1 MNVKMTE
8 SAVEGN
14 AITAF
19 KEVKLKDIVT
29 DNCLGGNYQ
38 CVEDITSLP
47 VIKMGNLGRGT
58 ITLGK
63 IEYVSD
69 GKIISDRDVLKKG
82 NILFNTRNTLDL
94 VGKVAMWRGE
104 LEPSVFNSNI
114 MRITFT
120 ENVLNE
126 YMNYYFNSYSA
137 LKQLRAR
144 ATGTT
149 SVAAIYWKDCQNIKV
164 PLPSLTEQKAI
175 ADLLSTWDE
184 AIEKKERLIRAKEKQ
199 LRQMSR
205 WLLFGYKRLGN
216 QKNELADGH
225 FFKYPSDWA
234 LVKIG
239 KVAKEVSARN
249 GESEETVLS
258 CSKYDGFVNSLDYF
272 GKQVF
277 SSDTSNYKV
286 VKKGQFGYPSNH
298 VEEGSIGLLEHC
310 EKGIVSPI
318 YVVFEVSKEKVH
330 SPYLYKLL
338 KTDIYRHIFQVSTSS
353 SVDRRGS
360 LHWGDFSKIKV
371 PVPSFEEQQQISE
384 TLSSA
389 QHEIDLLKQLA
400 DKYKTQKRGLM
411 HKMLTGTWRVK
422 PDVVKTFEE
431 TKS

>member
-1 MNVKMTE
+1 MKAWAHGRVKDLIESLESGVSVNGDDDVPMADE
-8 SAVEGN
+8 PAVLKVSAVTYGTFNPQASKPIRSAAE
-14 AITAF
+14 
-19 KEVKLKDIVT
+19 LKRAKCNPRAGEI
-29 DNCLGGNYQ
+29 
-38 CVEDITSLP
+38 
-47 VIKMGNLGRGT
+47 
-58 ITLGK
+58 
-63 IEYVSD
+63 
-69 GKIISDRDVLKKG
+69 IISRSNAPDMVGASAYITKSYPSRFLADKLWQTVQKQDVDT
-82 NILFNTRNTLDL
+82 N
-94 VGKVAMWRGE
+94 
-104 LEPSVFNSNI
+104 
-114 MRITFT
+114 MRWLAFF
-120 ENVLNE
+120 LASPWSR
-126 YMNYYFNSYSA
+126 YRFSS
-137 LKQLRAR
+137 L
-144 ATGTT
+144 ATGT
-149 SVAAIYWKDCQNIKV
+149 SSSMKNITKSELLTL
-164 PLPSLTEQKAI
+164 PLPIPPLPEQNAI
-175 ADLLSTWDE
+175 ADLVSTWDE
-184 AIEKKERLIRAKEKQ
+184 VIEKTERLIQVKEKQ

-205 WLLFGYKRLGN
+205 WLLFGYKRFGN
-216 QKNELADGH
+216 KKNELADGH

-249 GESEETVLS
+249 GESEEIVLS

-318 YVVFEVSKEKVH
+318 YVVFEASKEKVH

-360 LHWGDFSKIKV
+360 LCWGDFSKIKV
-371 PVPSFEEQQQISE
+371 LVPSLEEQQEISE

-400 DKYKTQKRGLM
+400 DKYKIQKRGLM
-411 HKMLTGTWRVK
+411 QKMLTGEWRVM
-422 PDVVKTFEE
+422 PEAVKAYE
-431 TKS
+431 

>member
-1 MNVKMTE
+1 M
-8 SAVEGN
+8 
-14 AITAF
+14 
-19 KEVKLKDIVT
+19 
-29 DNCLGGNYQ
+29 
-38 CVEDITSLP
+38 
-47 VIKMGNLGRGT
+47 
-58 ITLGK
+58 
-63 IEYVSD
+63 
-69 GKIISDRDVLKKG
+69 LKKEIRLIKYIPENWNAYVLSALG
-82 NILFNTRNTLDL
+82 EFKNGINKDKSSFGFGVPFVNLMDVFGKSSIANHSFSLVDASEKEQELYNLKAGDILFVRSSVKPEGVGQTCVVVESLKNTVYSGFLIRFRPDSKLINWKYATHCFDGSRFRQRLLVHSTIAANT
-94 VGKVAMWRGE
+94 
-104 LEPSVFNSNI
+104 NI
-114 MRITFT
+114 NQ
-120 ENVLNE
+120 E
-126 YMNYYFNSYSA
+126 S
-137 LKQLRAR
+137 LKQL
-144 ATGTT
+144 
-149 SVAAIYWKDCQNIKV
+149 AIQLP
-164 PLPSLTEQKAI
+164 PLPEQKAI

-184 AIEKKERLIRAKEKQ
+184 AIEKTERLIRAKEKQ

-205 WLLFGYKRLGN
+205 WLLFGHKRLGN
-216 QKNELADGH
+216 QKTKLADGH

-318 YVVFEVSKEKVH
+318 YVVFETSKENVH

-360 LHWGDFSKIKV
+360 LRWGDFSKIKV
-371 PVPSFEEQQQISE
+371 LIPSLEEQQEISE

-389 QHEIDLLKQLA
+389 QHEIDLLKKLA

-411 HKMLTGTWRVK
+411 QKMLTGIWRVK
-422 PDVVKTFEE
+422 PNVVKDYAE
-431 TKS
+431 

>member
-1 MNVKMTE
+1 MKTVLLGEVAQIKQGYTFKPKYQGLQGMKWPYIKVADVGSPKNIKYLNVYLNSIDDQTLKEMAVKPFE
-8 SAVEGN
+8 SGSIVFPRVGAALRNNNKRLLVGDCLTDDNVIVITVKKKDQCHNEYLYYWFVVKDLAKFCNDGLVPVIN
-14 AITAF
+14 A
-19 KEVKLKDIVT
+19 KNLKGQKI
-29 DNCLGGNYQ
+29 
-38 CVEDITSLP
+38 SLP
-47 VIKMGNLGRGT
+47 
-58 ITLGK
+58 
-63 IEYVSD
+63 
-69 GKIISDRDVLKKG
+69 
-82 NILFNTRNTLDL
+82 
-94 VGKVAMWRGE
+94 
-104 LEPSVFNSNI
+104 
-114 MRITFT
+114 
-120 ENVLNE
+120 
-126 YMNYYFNSYSA
+126 
-137 LKQLRAR
+137 
-144 ATGTT
+144 
-149 SVAAIYWKDCQNIKV
+149 
-164 PLPSLTEQKAI
+164 PLPEQKAI

-184 AIEKKERLIRAKEKQ
+184 AIEKTERLIQVKEKQ

-205 WLLFGYKRLGN
+205 WLLFGHKRLGN

-249 GESEETVLS
+249 GESDETVLS

-318 YVVFEVSKEKVH
+318 YVVFEASKEKVH
-330 SPYLYKLL
+330 SPFLYKLL

-360 LHWGDFSKIKV
+360 LRWGDFSKIKV
-371 PVPSFEEQQQISE
+371 LIPSLEEQQEISE

-411 HKMLTGTWRVK
+411 QKMLTGEWRVK
-422 PDVVKTFEE
+422 PEIVNQYMEA
-431 TKS
+431 

>member
-1 MNVKMTE
+1 MNDLIESLESGVSVNGSDDIPASNEPAVLKV
-8 SAVEGN
+8 SAVTYGKFDPQASKPIKSATELQR
-14 AITAF
+14 A
-19 KEVKLKDIVT
+19 K
-29 DNCLGGNYQ
+29 
-38 CVEDITSLP
+38 CVPRNGEI
-47 VIKMGNLGRGT
+47 
-58 ITLGK
+58 
-63 IEYVSD
+63 
-69 GKIISDRDVLKKG
+69 IISRSNAPDMVGASAYIKEDFPNRYLPDKLWQTVQKKG
-82 NILFNTRNTLDL
+82 VTTD
-94 VGKVAMWRGE
+94 
-104 LEPSVFNSNI
+104 
-114 MRITFT
+114 MRWLAFF
-120 ENVLNE
+120 LA
-126 YMNYYFNSYSA
+126 SPW
-137 LKQLRAR
+137 AR
-144 ATGTT
+144 YRLSSLATGT
-149 SVAAIYWKDCQNIKV
+149 SSSMKNITKSELMTLPISIP
-164 PLPSLTEQKAI
+164 PLPEQKAI
-175 ADLLSTWDE
+175 ADLLSTWDG
-184 AIEKKERLIRAKEKQ
+184 AIEKTERLIQAKERQ

-205 WLLFGYKRLGN
+205 WLLFGHKRLGN
-216 QKNELADGH
+216 QKDELADGH

-318 YVVFEVSKEKVH
+318 YVVFEALKEKVH

-360 LHWGDFSKIKV
+360 LRWGDFSKIKV
-371 PVPSFEEQQQISE
+371 LIPSLEEQQEISE

-400 DKYKTQKRGLM
+400 EKYKTQKRGLM
-411 HKMLTGTWRVK
+411 QKMLTGEWRVK
-422 PDVVKTFEE
+422 PEIVNQYMEA
-431 TKS
+431 

>member
-1 MNVKMTE
+1 MMEWSRGRVNDLIESLESGVSVNGSDDIPASNEPAVLKV
-8 SAVEGN
+8 SAVTYGKFDPQASKPIKSATELQR
-14 AITAF
+14 A
-19 KEVKLKDIVT
+19 K
-29 DNCLGGNYQ
+29 
-38 CVEDITSLP
+38 CVPRNGEI
-47 VIKMGNLGRGT
+47 
-58 ITLGK
+58 
-63 IEYVSD
+63 
-69 GKIISDRDVLKKG
+69 IISRSNAPDMVGASAYIKEDFPNRYLPDKLWQTVQKKG
-82 NILFNTRNTLDL
+82 VTTD
-94 VGKVAMWRGE
+94 
-104 LEPSVFNSNI
+104 
-114 MRITFT
+114 MRWLAFF
-120 ENVLNE
+120 LA
-126 YMNYYFNSYSA
+126 SPW
-137 LKQLRAR
+137 AR
-144 ATGTT
+144 YRLSSLATGT
-149 SVAAIYWKDCQNIKV
+149 SSSMKNITKSELMTLPISIP
-164 PLPSLTEQKAI
+164 PLPEQKAI
-175 ADLLSTWDE
+175 ADLLSTWDG
-184 AIEKKERLIRAKEKQ
+184 AIEKTERLIQAKERQ

-205 WLLFGYKRLGN
+205 WLLFGHKRLGN
-216 QKNELADGH
+216 QKDELADGH

-318 YVVFEVSKEKVH
+318 YVVFEALKEKVH

-360 LHWGDFSKIKV
+360 LRWGDFSKIKV
-371 PVPSFEEQQQISE
+371 LIPSLEEQQEISE

-400 DKYKTQKRGLM
+400 EKYKTQKRGLM
-411 HKMLTGTWRVK
+411 QKMLTGEWRVK
-422 PDVVKTFEE
+422 PEIVNQYREA
-431 TKS
+431 

>member
-1 MNVKMTE
+1 MSRTPLLLKKARISSIPDDWRISQVGKSYSIRNDLRKPISVEERSSIKGDYPYYGPTGILDYIDEYLVDGEFALIGEDGDHFLKPEEKSQTIFATGKFNVNNHAHVIASTKDC
-8 SAVEGN
+8 SSLWFAAFFKHRN
-14 AITAF
+14 ITAF
-19 KEVKLKDIVT
+19 LSRQGANRYKLNKAT
-29 DNCLGGNYQ
+29 L
-38 CVEDITSLP
+38 EKLP
-47 VIKMGNLGRGT
+47 
-58 ITLGK
+58 
-63 IEYVSD
+63 
-69 GKIISDRDVLKKG
+69 
-82 NILFNTRNTLDL
+82 IL
-94 VGKVAMWRGE
+94 
-104 LEPSVFNSNI
+104 
-114 MRITFT
+114 
-120 ENVLNE
+120 
-126 YMNYYFNSYSA
+126 
-137 LKQLRAR
+137 
-144 ATGTT
+144 
-149 SVAAIYWKDCQNIKV
+149 
-164 PLPSLTEQKAI
+164 LPPFPEQKAI
-175 ADLLSTWDE
+175 ADLLSTWDK
-184 AIEKKERLIRAKEKQ
+184 AIEKIERLIQAKEKQ

-205 WLLFGYKRLGN
+205 WLLFGHKRLGN
-216 QKNELADGH
+216 QKNELTDGH

-249 GESEETVLS
+249 GESKETVLS

-310 EKGIVSPI
+310 QKGIVSPI

-371 PVPSFEEQQQISE
+371 PVPSLEEQQQISE
-384 TLSSA
+384 TLSST

-411 HKMLTGTWRVK
+411 QKMLTGEWRVL
-422 PDVVKTFEE
+422 PDVVKTYEE
-431 TKS
+431 V